1 MGIEPDLIYLK
12 NYLYKVNYGRKKLG
26 RKNFPTDEDKCIL
39 TENPDWMSLKDVLDH
54 WIDFLND
61 EPRKIG
67 LPDEKAG
74 TRIVKMHNRYYCNV
88 DREIAFLKV
97 SIIWVAFF
105 SFFDFSR
112 ETINL

>member
-1 MGIEPDLIYLK
+1 MK

-67 LPDEKAG
+67 LPDEKPG
-74 TRIVKMHNRYYCNV
+74 TRIIKMHNRYYCNV

-97 SIIWVAFF
+97 KMKK
-105 SFFDFSR
+105 
-112 ETINL
+112 L